1 MPVQKGYKQLV
12 PGQFE
17 PIDTTLD
24 SKFLNRT
31 FNDFLAEYLNFISE
45 EKEQPSSGFSQADVC
60 LWSFA
65 SANKILNACTL
76 RHGRTNQH
84 YVKKLQRHIEDQM
97 KMSFTQGYF
106 ILPEINTSKENQ
118 EWYNRVELET
128 LDLAMRYIEDID

>member
-1 MPVQKGYKQLV
+1 MTSWLSTLISFPRKKSSLV
-12 PGQFE
+12 PGFHK
-17 PIDTTLD
+17 LM
-24 SKFLNRT
+24 S
-31 FNDFLAEYLNFISE
+31 
-45 EKEQPSSGFSQADVC
+45 VC
-60 LWSFA
+60 GA

-84 YVKKLQRHIEDQM
+84 YVKKLQRHIEEQM